1 MPTPTLMENLHKLSG
16 TKCFTIVD
24 VKEGFLN
31 IPLDHESSMATTM
44 HTSFGRYRWLRLPFG
59 VSSAPEEFQQR
70 LMTALEGLDG
80 LANIAD
86 DIHVGD
92 TYAEAELDHDKNLIA
107 LMNRAFEKDI
117 RFNLAKLKFKL
128 KEVKFMGDIIS
139 ADGRKPDPD
148 KVRAIVEL
156 RQPHDKA
163 ALLHFMMNYLSPFCP
178 NLSATLKPPRSLTHD
193 GVPYLWSSTQEEAFM
208 KAIWA
213 TRSLK
218 TSWPRLQLL

>member
-1 MPTPTLMENLHKLSG
+1 
-16 TKCFTIVD
+16 
-24 VKEGFLN
+24 
-31 IPLDHESSMATTM
+31 
-44 HTSFGRYRWLRLPFG
+44 
-59 VSSAPEEFQQR
+59 
-70 LMTALEGLDG
+70 
-80 LANIAD
+80 
-86 DIHVGD
+86 
-92 TYAEAELDHDKNLIA
+92 
-107 LMNRAFEKDI
+107 MNRAFEKDI

-218 TSWPRLQLL
+218 TSWPRLQLLWSRKASGVTGWCIIPWAWWRSATTRRLWFLVPSVLHLQQHVIHRSKLCTYRKGMFGYLSSFPQMGHVAVWQS